1 MTAIHEYPT
10 PLTDAQA
17 EHEWHHVPTVPASH
31 ARDLER
37 KLAMCRDALTDAVE
51 TLAGFAY
58 KDSDDVEVAM
68 RLPSWLPLAFALL
81 AISLAFD
88 A

>member
-37 KLAMCRDALTDAVE
+37 KLALCRDALQSI
-51 TLAGFAY
+51 
-58 KDSDDVEVAM
+58 SDDAHGCNH
-68 RLPSWLPLAFALL
+68 PSEAIQAL
-81 AISLAFD
+81 D
-88 A
+88 ATK